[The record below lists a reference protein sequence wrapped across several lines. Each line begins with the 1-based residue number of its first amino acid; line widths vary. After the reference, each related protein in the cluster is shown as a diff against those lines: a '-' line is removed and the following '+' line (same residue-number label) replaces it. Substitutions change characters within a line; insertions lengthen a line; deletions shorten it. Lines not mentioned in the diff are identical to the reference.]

1 MPERVSC
8 FHSVEGLRKV
18 QQKAD
23 KNNILDYYPDELE
36 EILVGLGEKKFR
48 AAQVFGWLAKGVAD
62 FDEMNNIPAAL
73 KEKLRE
79 QYYIGLLEAVRK
91 QESKD
96 GTIKC
101 LFEFADGT
109 QVESVFMKYEYGN
122 SICISSQSGCR
133 MGCTFCAST
142 MDGLERSLTGG
153 EMLGQVLAMRNLTGE
168 DIGHVVVMGM
178 GEPFD
183 NYDELSR
190 FLRLIHNRKGYDL
203 GLRNITVSTC
213 GLIPKIREFAVDF
226 PQVNLAVSLH
236 APNQQLRERTMP
248 VAKKYGYNELIKI
261 CREYTELTGRRITF
275 EYAVID
281 GVNDSTACA
290 MELASRLKGWLSHVN
305 LIPLNDVTGREY
317 KTANARNV
325 ASFKKTL
332 ENQGVAVTV
341 RRTLGNDIDAACGQL
356 RRNR

>member
-1 MPERVSC
+1 MNEVT
-8 FHSVEGLRKV
+8 
-18 QQKAD
+18 D
-23 KNNILDYYPDELE
+23 KQNILNYSPEELE
-36 EILVGLGEKKFR
+36 AIVAELGEKKFR
-48 AAQVFGWLAKGVAD
+48 ASQVFGWLAKGVTG
-62 FDEMNNIPAAL
+62 FDEMRNIPAAL
-73 KEKLRE
+73 REDLGEKF
-79 QYYIGLLEAVRK
+79 YIGIPETVRK

-96 GTIKC
+96 GTVKC
-101 LFEFADGT
+101 LFQFADGT

-142 MDGLERSLTGG
+142 MDGLDRSLTGG
-153 EMLGQVLAMRNLTGE
+153 EMLAQVLAMRNLTGE

-183 NYDELSR
+183 NYSGLSR
-190 FLRLIHNRKGYDL
+190 FIRLIHEKKGYNL
-203 GLRNITVSTC
+203 GMRNITVSTC

-236 APNQQLRERTMP
+236 APNQKLREQTMP
-248 VAKKYGYNELIKI
+248 VAGRYKYDDLMQA

-281 GVNDSTACA
+281 GVNDSAACA
-290 MELASRLKGWLSHVN
+290 NELASRLKGWLTHVN
-305 LIPLNDVTGREY
+305 LIPLNEVRGREY
-317 KTANARNV
+317 KTANGKRV
-325 ASFKKTL
+325 AAFKTIL
-332 ENQGVAVTV
+332 ENNGVAVTV
-341 RRTLGNDIDAACGQL
+341 RRTLGSDIDAACGQL

>member
-1 MPERVSC
+1 MKTEE
-8 FHSVEGLRKV
+8 HK
-18 QQKAD
+18 K
-23 KNNILDYYPDELE
+23 NILDHMPEELE
-36 EILVGLGEKKFR
+36 AVVAELGEKKFR
-48 AAQVFGWLAKGVAD
+48 SAQVFGWLAKGVAD
-62 FDEMNNIPAAL
+62 FDEMNNVPAAL
-73 KEKLRE
+73 RAGLAEN
-79 QYYIGLLEAVRK
+79 YYIGLPEAVRR

-96 GTIKC
+96 GTVKC

-142 MDGLERSLTGG
+142 MDGLDRSLTGG
-153 EMLGQVLAMRNLTGE
+153 EMLGQVLAMRKLTGE

-190 FLRLIHNRKGYDL
+190 FIRLIHDKKGYDL

-213 GLIPKIREFAVDF
+213 GLIPKIRNFAVDF

-248 VAKKYGYNELIKI
+248 VAKKYGYDDLIRA

-290 MELASRLKGWLSHVN
+290 KELASRLKGWLSHVN
-305 LIPLNDVTGREY
+305 LIPLNEVSGREY
-317 KTANARNV
+317 KTANGKSV
-325 ASFKKTL
+325 AAFKKIL
-332 ENQGVAVTV
+332 ENNGVAVTV
-341 RRTLGNDIDAACGQL
+341 RRTLGSDIDAACGQL
-356 RRNR
+356 RRKK